1 MHRTASSVRSQDATT
16 DPTVSKSSL
25 PSCGPTQNRPS
36 LLFVPTWWT
45 DLIASAQNDTEGTS
59 AKGIRGNLRS
69 ASKRSVL
76 PWLLRSYL
84 ARWR

>member
-1 MHRTASSVRSQDATT
+1 MHRTVVGEIAGRGVR

-36 LLFVPTWWT
+36 LLFEPTWWT
-45 DLIASAQNDTEGTS
+45 DLIASARNDTEGTS